1 MSPAAN
7 EAAPLVPRKPKDF
20 FLQLPHRQPLFLE
33 TDVKIRLMENF
44 RALFYAPYY
53 AAHTLGFYANE
64 GVDVELVS
72 SDAPGDAIAHLTN
85 GTIDL
90 TWGGPM
96 RVMTAHDRDE
106 QSPLVC
112 FGEVVSRDPFFLIG
126 NFERFRL
133 SDLAHL
139 RFAAVSEVPTPW
151 MCLQHDLREAGINP
165 ETITRTSG
173 RTMPDNYAALREG
186 QLDVMQAFEPFAS
199 LAEMDRAGEI
209 LYAASSRGPTVYTAF
224 IATRSKVAA
233 HRDAFVEMTH
243 ALAKMQQWL
252 YGHSG
257 KELAEVVASFFSD
270 LPQELLARSLQ
281 RYLDAGLWARD
292 PTMSIQGFE
301 RLGSSFLSGGSLKR
315 SPAFEK
321 CVDVRLA

>member
-1 MSPAAN
+1 LCLESQ
-7 EAAPLVPRKPKDF
+7 KTF
-20 FLQLPHRQPLFLE
+20 FASESTLTDHFLE

-44 RALFYAPYY
+44 RAIFYAPYY

-72 SDAPGDAIAHLTN
+72 SDAPGDAIAHLAN
-85 GTIDL
+85 DTIDL

-96 RVMTAHDRDE
+96 RVMTAHDRDD

-126 NFERFRL
+126 NFERFKL
-133 SDLAHL
+133 SDLARL

-151 MCLQHDLREAGINP
+151 MCLQHDLREADIDP
-165 ETITRTSG
+165 AMITRISD
-173 RTMPDNYAALREG
+173 RTMADNYAALRDG

-199 LAEMDRAGEI
+199 QAEMDRAGEI

-224 IATRSKVAA
+224 IATRGKVAA
-233 HRDAFVEMTH
+233 HRDAFVTMTH

-252 YGHSG
+252 YAHSG

-270 LPQELLARSLQ
+270 VPQDLLARSLQ

-292 PTMSIQGFE
+292 PAMSKQGFE
-301 RLGSSFLSGGSLKR
+301 RLGSSFLSGGSLKLA
-315 SPAFEK
+315 PIFEN

>member
-1 MSPAAN
+1 
-7 EAAPLVPRKPKDF
+7 
-20 FLQLPHRQPLFLE
+20 
-33 TDVKIRLMENF
+33 VKIRLMENF

-53 AAHTLGFYANE
+53 ATHALGFYANE
-64 GVDVELVS
+64 GVDVELIS
-72 SDAPGDAIAHLTN
+72 SDAPGDAIAHLAN

-96 RVMTAHDRDE
+96 RVMTAHDRDD

-126 NFERFRL
+126 NFKGFGL
-133 SDLAHL
+133 SDLTHL
-139 RFAAVSEVPTPW
+139 RFATVSEVPTPW
-151 MCLQHDLREAGINP
+151 MCLQHDLREAGIDP
-165 ETITRTSG
+165 VMIARISD
-173 RTMPDNYAALREG
+173 RSMPDNYAALRGG

-199 LAEMDRAGEI
+199 QAEMDRAGEI

-233 HRDAFVEMTH
+233 QRDAFVAVTH

-252 YGHSG
+252 KAHNG
-257 KELAEVVASFFSD
+257 KELAEVVACFFPHV
-270 LPQELLARSLQ
+270 PQELLVHSLQ
-281 RYLDAGLWARD
+281 RYLDASLWARH
-292 PTMSIQGFE
+292 PAMSKQGFE

-315 SPAFEK
+315 PPVFEN
-321 CVDVRLA
+321 CVDVGLA